1 MNSNH
6 YDGTT
11 ALAKAIADDLQLCSL
26 NNTNRIAKL
35 TKEACT
41 ALGLPIDTTGGK
53 KSPAVNVAIFE
64 WLRDNKTTSAAKP
77 IDLPTVEP
85 VAPAEEITEAIKPA
99 DVLPIPEV
107 TTNADLFAL
116 ETQNVNMPIS
126 INAIPVLPKLTA
138 TEARQK
144 VNNVKSCLNIAR
156 NELLDLRDRDGWRV
170 LGYESWEE
178 FGDVELNLGVRY
190 LNQITTAASIQNSLG
205 AIAPEENIKETHLRP
220 LTSIPENERAAIWEE
235 ANRKAEEVGKERT
248 AKMVQ
253 DAANE
258 WKAKHDAVQ
267 NDLLTVRQQNDDLRG
282 NIDAKVSAVIAT
294 ERADLVIE
302 NSAAIQ
308 TLEKQLSDA
317 KDKIARD
324 KKELDKAIAD
334 GVRSEMN
341 ALDNDIRR
349 KEYAIEGLTER
360 IESLHQT
367 KSTLDKEV
375 GELQKHNKAIEK
387 IKDLLGSLSGCMFDL
402 IDDENATPT
411 EVLNDWHLID
421 DAVDKIKADIAEIIN
436 NGKTLREVIKSQ
448 PIDGKLV

>member
-1 MNSNH
+1 MQSNH
-6 YDGTT
+6 YNGTAPKLGYQIT
-11 ALAKAIADDLQLCSL
+11 EVLKLCSST
-26 NNTNRIAKL
+26 NTAKISGL
-35 TKEACT
+35 TKEACI
-41 ALGLPIDTTGGK
+41 AKGLPIDTKGGK
-53 KSPAVNVAIFE
+53 RPPEENVIIFE
-64 WLRDNKTTSAAKP
+64 WLRDNKTTTATES

-85 VAPAEEITEAIKPA
+85 VAPAEEITEAIEPVVNELNLTQVVNDVAPAETIESA
-99 DVLPIPEV
+99 DVLPVPEV

-144 VNNVKSCLNIAR
+144 VNNVRSCLNIAR

-258 WKAKHDAVQ
+258 
-267 NDLLTVRQQNDDLRG
+267 R
-282 NIDAKVSAVIAT
+282 
-294 ERADLVIE
+294 
-302 NSAAIQ
+302 
-308 TLEKQLSDA
+308 
-317 KDKIARD
+317 
-324 KKELDKAIAD
+324 
-334 GVRSEMN
+334 
-341 ALDNDIRR
+341 
-349 KEYAIEGLTER
+349 
-360 IESLHQT
+360 
-367 KSTLDKEV
+367 
-375 GELQKHNKAIEK
+375 
-387 IKDLLGSLSGCMFDL
+387 
-402 IDDENATPT
+402 
-411 EVLNDWHLID
+411 
-421 DAVDKIKADIAEIIN
+421 
-436 NGKTLREVIKSQ
+436 
-448 PIDGKLV
+448 